1 MKKTD
6 TTLRDSPTYS
16 EKNHLHG
23 VCEWLS
29 PSNIA
34 LVKYWGKKHEQL
46 PRNPSISFT
55 LDKARTVTRLEWEL
69 KKSTGDQIVDFHF
82 LFHGQPKPEF
92 SARIQKFLNR
102 AALELPE
109 LRNYRLHISSKNTFP
124 HSSGIASSASA
135 MSALSA
141 ALIDM
146 DAQIKGRPITQ
157 PPYKTDLGRRISYL
171 SRLGSGSACRSIF
184 PQTALWGKCSFES
197 SSDEYA
203 VGLKA
208 QLHPVFQQFGDA
220 ILLVDQGQK
229 KVSSSAGH
237 QLMENNP
244 FADVRYD
251 QARSNT
257 EKLLNILQT
266 GALDEFTTLV
276 EAEALSLHALMM
288 ASTPGYILMHP
299 YTIEVIHH
307 IRGFRQSTGI
317 PVCFTL
323 DAGPN
328 VHLLYPHADRKKVIE
343 FIQSQLLPYC
353 HEGQW
358 IDDQMGMGVQK
369 SNP

>member
-23 VCEWLS
+23 VCEWVS

-55 LDKARTVTRLEWEL
+55 LDKAQTRTLLEWEL
-69 KKSTGDQIVDFHF
+69 ADPPKGDHVSFSF
-82 LFHGQPKPEF
+82 LFHGDPQPHF
-92 SARIQKFLNR
+92 SSRLQKFLDR
-102 AALELPE
+102 ATLEFPE
-109 LRNYRLHISSKNTFP
+109 LKNYHLKISSENTFP

-141 ALIDM
+141 ALVDM
-146 DAQIKGRPITQ
+146 AGQIR
-157 PPYKTDLGRRISYL
+157 DLPLNQNPEGARLISRL

-184 PQTALWGKCSFES
+184 PDAALWGRCDYAS

-203 VGLKA
+203 VGL
-208 QLHPVFQQFGDA
+208 QEILHPDFLQFGDA
-220 ILLVDQGQK
+220 ILLVDQGEK

-353 HEGQW
+353 HE
-358 IDDQMGMGVQK
+358 
-369 SNP
+369 